1 MKNTTRKAFLLS
13 TLTCMLLTGC
23 SFNTENKQNNTPS
36 SPSEESNG
44 ENTPVETTYDKAI
57 KRIKGANYNFG
68 SVFNSS
74 TKKTRRLGRDP
85 SNDNETSGE
94 NNNSNYLEV
103 AISDQIQPV
112 KNNYFET
119 REQQLNECSTYAKR
133 VAKQIGNIV
142 KGLDEEY
149 NSYLA
154 SCLLHY
160 EEEGE
165 EIFAYYADSQNAVS
179 IHLYYD
185 EDGDEVVEYSNLD
198 LVSRVLDDPNNLIF
212 FDNIIYAPN
221 KSCKV
226 TYAEVRE
233 NDIINDVL
241 FLKKTENGSWVGID
255 SIVPDAYNPLT
266 DRQGVTFYNY
276 INNNFYSYGGSM
288 LCDVDPSAATLDD
301 LQFEDNKE
309 VQSEYGG
316 LSLNDKRMNFDF
328 KTYDGFS
335 KAYVDPSTSDFSYS
349 YPDGRE
355 FYSFQYQNNDSAY
368 FVTENGKE
376 LHSAF
381 TFDTSINQFVDSV
394 NENTIHSHQATI
406 GVAKGEVDGY
416 NLKEW
421 SLFQWT
427 SFLYWNTDDIA
438 KAKQNIVKFNEYF
451 GLSIKESVDAD
462 LIDNLFDIA
471 ENSNTYKKE
480 VYEEIF
486 NDDYTAKNLSTN
498 LKADNEHVNEML
510 KGIKDFLSN
519 EQEEN

>member
-1 MKNTTRKAFLLS
+1 M
-13 TLTCMLLTGC
+13 
-23 SFNTENKQNNTPS
+23 
-36 SPSEESNG
+36 
-44 ENTPVETTYDKAI
+44 
-57 KRIKGANYNFG
+57 
-68 SVFNSS
+68 
-74 TKKTRRLGRDP
+74 
-85 SNDNETSGE
+85 
-94 NNNSNYLEV
+94 
-103 AISDQIQPV
+103 
-112 KNNYFET
+112 
-119 REQQLNECSTYAKR
+119 
-133 VAKQIGNIV
+133 
-142 KGLDEEY
+142 
-149 NSYLA
+149 
-154 SCLLHY
+154 
-160 EEEGE
+160 
-165 EIFAYYADSQNAVS
+165 
-179 IHLYYD
+179 
-185 EDGDEVVEYSNLD
+185 
-198 LVSRVLDDPNNLIF
+198 SRVLDDPNNLIF

-288 LCDVDPSAATLDD
+288 LCDVDPSTATLDD
-301 LQFEDNKE
+301 LHFEDNKE

-355 FYSFQYQNNDSAY
+355 FYSFQYHGNDSAY

-381 TFDTSINQFVDSV
+381 TFDTSTNQFVDSV

-498 LKADNEHVNEML
+498 LKADNEHVNKML
-510 KGIKDFLSN
+510 NGIKDFLSN